1 MIVATLETSISGPI
15 DFKDWLTRTKE
26 NLQLQTDR
34 QLAEYLGIETP
45 VISFLYSE
53 KRGPSALHIETI
65 CKSLSIREDSPQYF
79 ELLKAAQRTRL
90 RLEKSQRRNSEK
102 LE

>member
-1 MIVATLETSISGPI
+1 MIIATYETTATGPL

-53 KRGPSALHIETI
+53 KRGPSALHIEQI
-65 CKSLSIREDSPQYF
+65 CKSLSILETSPQYF

-90 RLEKSQRRNSEK
+90 KLEKSQRRNAERMD
-102 LE
+102 